1 MNEIV
6 KPAAQWISQN
16 IGWTAVLILFI
27 FSLFFEFSKIKLSPI
42 TAFLRWVGD
51 RLTGGLKADIES
63 LRTDTEAKIQELDE
77 KTSAALEEIKNSA
90 DFNCKKTQI
99 KLDEI
104 ERQQDIM
111 AAARIKAHVLNFSRS
126 LRIGE
131 KHTEEDFQ
139 NLIKENEEY
148 EALVKKH
155 NWTNDVY
162 KADYEYFYEKQ
173 NRSAT
178 AIQ

>member
-16 IGWTAVLILFI
+16 IGWTAVFILFI

-42 TAFLRWVGD
+42 TAFLKWIGD
-51 RLTGGLKADIES
+51 RLTSGIKQDIEN
-63 LRTDTEAKIQELDE
+63 LKLDTEKKIQDLDV
-77 KTSAALEEIKNSA
+77 KQTAALEEIKTNA
-90 DFNCKKTQI
+90 IYNCQETQK

-104 ERQQDIM
+104 ERQQDAM

-148 EALVKKH
+148 QGLVAKH
-155 NWTNDVY
+155 SWTNDVY
-162 KADYEYFYEKQ
+162 KADYEYFYNKYQ
-173 NRSAT
+173 
-178 AIQ
+178 QGDFLQ